1 MKATESYLHGI
12 KEEAESD
19 TTSMC
24 SSSVNVVK
32 KETAGSGGSSGGKE
46 IKERTSSVKSN
57 WSLYIS
63 SDSSS
68 DSSGPRNSS
77 LPSRLSNS
85 NKIARKLEKLRMI
98 LGEKNITN
106 EESSFTLQIHEV
118 SAKEE

>member
-32 KETAGSGGSSGGKE
+32 KETTGSGSGGKE

-68 DSSGPRNSS
+68 DSSDPRNSS

-85 NKIARKLEKLRMI
+85 NKIAHKLEKLRII
-98 LGEKNITN
+98 LGEKNTAN
-106 EESSFTLQIHEV
+106 EASDFTMQIHEV